1 MTTSVFYPTDTV
13 CAIQLAPA
21 SQALAFGNSLATAA
35 SVTQCV
41 NSTGTKSSPSFAMTT
56 GTLTN
61 TPASGDVLLVVLQY
75 GDNNAVTTAPSGWAL
90 LTAGGTAGSR
100 RLEIWWYRST
110 GVAADKGPFTFNCTA
125 GATFFGTQFFCFTG
139 NAACGNPTV
148 ATAATS
154 FASTADP
161 AAWTT
166 TVDNQTEVPGMVL
179 TAFVVGGGTISGIT
193 GAFSGTGTQESH
205 TTYIDTGFN
214 RGASSVVDLYNN
226 ADYAANATWTFG
238 TDWSWTTS
246 RAGHFAVIHLVGGG
260 RIDAPSPNY
269 GAGAGIKGPGSVS
282 SPTFPGGNAETI
294 TRYDTSTIPD
304 SNTITSATLTVRAS
318 DRMSSGL
325 SSYLTDDPANADL
338 QARLYG
344 TGAMPNTAL
353 GNNNN
358 HWWLTSSV
366 FAAKTLLA
374 SHAAASA
381 WTLNTDY
388 NLVNSGT
395 ALIDNI
401 SKTSGTVIA
410 WGTSDQATSTSRTTA
425 ECYGM
430 VDPATY
436 STLTVVHSFIGSA
449 TVAATLTTTPTI
461 SRTLTFA
468 RTITSSITTTPVIAQ
483 TLAYLRTIAA
493 DLTVTPTVT
502 TISAYLRSI
511 TASVTTSPVVT
522 RTVSIAQTITATLTA
537 TASVA
542 TAYVP
547 VLVGI
552 PRQLV
557 LKVRDRVSLPG
568 SGRIR
573 ITVRNILRLPEE

>member
-1 MTTSVFYPTDTV
+1 MTTSVFYPTDV
-13 CAIQLAPA
+13 IGGVQLKPA
-21 SQALAFGNSLATAA
+21 SQARAFDDSLAVAA

-41 NSTGTKSSPSFAMTT
+41 NTSGTKSSPSFAMTT
-56 GTLTN
+56 GTLTS
-61 TPASGDVLLVVLQY
+61 TPATGDVLLVVLQY

-100 RLEIWWYRST
+100 RLEVWWYRST

-125 GATFFGTQFFCFTG
+125 GATFYGTQFFCFTG
-139 NAACGNPTV
+139 NAACGDPTV

-166 TVDNQTEVPGMVL
+166 TLDYLQEVPGMTL
-179 TAFVVGGGTISGIT
+179 TTFVVGGGTISGIT

-214 RGASSVVDLYNN
+214 RGASSVIDQYNN
-226 ADYAANATWTFG
+226 ADYSGNPTWTFG

-246 RAGHFAVIHLVGGG
+246 RAGHYAVIHLVGGG
-260 RIDAPSPNY
+260 LLTNPSPNY
-269 GAGAGIKGPGSVS
+269 GAGAGIKAAGSVS
-282 SPTFPGGNAETI
+282 SPTYPGGNAQTI

-304 SNTITSATLTVRAS
+304 TNTITSATLAVRAY
-318 DRMSSGL
+318 DRLSSGIG
-325 SSYLTDDPANADL
+325 SILTDNPANADL
-338 QARLYG
+338 QARFYG
-344 TGAMPNTAL
+344 TGTIPSDTR

-358 HWWLTSSV
+358 HWWLTSSA

-381 WTLNTDY
+381 WTPDTDY

-395 ALIDNI
+395 ALINNI

-425 ECYGM
+425 ECYAM
-430 VDPATY
+430 QSPATY

-449 TVAATLTTTPTI
+449 TVAASLTTTPTLG
-461 SRTLTFA
+461 RVVTFA
-468 RTITSSITTTPVIAQ
+468 RTITSSVTGLPVISTVSAFVRTIMSSIDLGP
-483 TLAYLRTIAA
+483 TLTRIPNFARTIAA
-493 DLTVTPTVT
+493 TLTGTPTVSAT
-502 TISAYLRSI
+502 YQPFSVQVARVIRLAGRSTLKLTQIVTARLGGRSTIRA
-511 TASVTTSPVVT
+511 P
-522 RTVSIAQTITATLTA
+522 
-537 TASVA
+537 
-542 TAYVP
+542 
-547 VLVGI
+547 
-552 PRQLV
+552 
-557 LKVRDRVSLPG
+557 K
-568 SGRIR
+568 
-573 ITVRNILRLPEE
+573 E

>member
-1 MTTSVFYPTDTV
+1 MTTSVFYPTDV
-13 CAIQLAPA
+13 INSVQLLPA
-21 SQALAFGNSLATAA
+21 SQARAFGNSLATAA
-35 SVTQCV
+35 SVTQNV

-110 GVAADKGPFTFNCTA
+110 GVVGDKGPFTFNCSA

-139 NAACGNPTV
+139 NAACGDPTV
-148 ATAATS
+148 ATPATS

-166 TVDNQTEVPGMVL
+166 TLDRLTDTPGMTL

-214 RGASSVVDLYNN
+214 RGAASVVDQYNN
-226 ADYAANATWTFG
+226 ADYTLNPTWTFG

-246 RAGHFAVIHLVGGG
+246 RAGHFAIIHLVGGG
-260 RIDAPSPNY
+260 IQSVGTNL
-269 GAGAGIKGPGSVS
+269 GAGAGIKAAGSVG
-282 SPTFPGGNAETI
+282 SPTYPGGNAETI

-304 SNTITSATLTVRAS
+304 TNTITSATLAVRAS
-318 DRMSSGL
+318 DRLGSGVG
-325 SSYLTDDPANADL
+325 SILTDNPANADL
-338 QARLYG
+338 QARFYG
-344 TGAMPNTAL
+344 TGTIPSDTR

-358 HWWLTSSV
+358 HWWLTSSA

-430 VDPATY
+430 VDPASY
-436 STLTVVHSFIGSA
+436 STLTVVHSFVGSA

-461 SRTLTFA
+461 TRTLTFA
-468 RTITSSITTTPVIAQ
+468 RTIASSITTTPVIAQ

-522 RTVSIAQTITATLTA
+522 RTVSIAQTITATLTG

-542 TAYVP
+542 TEYLPMV
-547 VLVGI
+547 VGI

>member
-1 MTTSVFYPTDTV
+1 MTTSVFYPTDTA

-21 SQALAFGNSLATAA
+21 SQARAFGNSLATAA
-35 SVTQCV
+35 SVTQNV
-41 NSTGTKSSPSFAMTT
+41 NSSGTKSSPSFAMTT

-90 LTAGGTAGSR
+90 LTSGGTAGSR

-110 GVAADKGPFTFNCTA
+110 GVAADKGPFTFNCSA

-139 NAACGNPTV
+139 NAACGDPTV

-166 TVDNQTEVPGMVL
+166 TVDNQTDVPGMTL
-179 TAFVVGGGTISGIT
+179 TAFVVGGGTISSIS

-205 TTYIDTGFN
+205 ATYIDTGFN

-226 ADYAANATWTFG
+226 ADYVANSTWTFG

-260 RIDAPSPNY
+260 RIDQPSPNF
-269 GAGAGIKGPGSVS
+269 GAGAGIKGPGSVGT
-282 SPTFPGGNAETI
+282 PTFPGGNAETI

-325 SSYLTDDPANADL
+325 SSYLTDNPANADL
-338 QARLYG
+338 QARFYG
-344 TGAMPNTAL
+344 TGAMPNTTL

-358 HWWLTSSV
+358 HWWLTSSA

-436 STLTVVHSFIGSA
+436 STLTVVHSFVGSA
-449 TVAATLTTTPTI
+449 TVAASLTTTPTL
-461 SRTLTFA
+461 SRIATFPRTIAATLTSTPVLA
-468 RTITSSITTTPVIAQ
+468 TVTSYLRTITSSIDLTPVLSRVPNFA
-483 TLAYLRTIAA
+483 RTIAA
-493 DLTVTPTVT
+493 TLTGTGN
-502 TISAYLRSI
+502 
-511 TASVTTSPVVT
+511 
-522 RTVSIAQTITATLTA
+522 ITATHQPFTVQVARIVRLAGRSTLKLTQIV
-537 TASVA
+537 TAR
-542 TAYVP
+542 
-547 VLVGI
+547 LG
-552 PRQLV
+552 
-557 LKVRDRVSLPG
+557 
-568 SGRIR
+568 GRSTIR
-573 ITVRNILRLPEE
+573 APKE